1 MRRKDRE
8 QTAEFAWDVLAR
20 CPYGV
25 LSLVDDDGL
34 PYAVPVSPA
43 ALDGAVY
50 FHAAKHGAKAK
61 LMAGGAPACLVAV
74 DDVVPLPAEYATEYA
89 SGVFRGPVSEVTDEA
104 EKIAALRAI
113 VEHYAAENLA
123 GFQAAID
130 DELKR
135 TAVWKIS
142 PTEVTG
148 KARLA

>member
-8 QTAEFAWDVLAR
+8 QTAEFAWSVLRR

-25 LSLVDDDGL
+25 LSLVDADGL

-43 ALDGAVY
+43 AYEGAVY
-50 FHAAKHGAKAK
+50 FHAAKHGTKAK
-61 LMAGGAPACLVAV
+61 VMAGGAQACLVVV
-74 DDVVPLPAEYATEYA
+74 DDVVPLPEEYATEYA

-113 VEHYAAENLA
+113 VEHYASENLA
-123 GFQAAID
+123 GFQAALD

-135 TAVWKIS
+135 TAVWKII
-142 PTEVTG
+142 PIEVTG